1 MASHKVNDMWG
12 PFFDLKRPRK
22 LFQDFF
28 TPRSVPDPEFK
39 PVDMRALDVEHPES
53 TEKGEKFEGRQGGR
67 IVATPASPRQFVERR
82 LKA

>member
-1 MASHKVNDMWG
+1 MWG

-39 PVDMRALDVEHPES
+39 PFDVRALGAEHPSDSSLS
-53 TEKGEKFEGRQGGR
+53 TD
-67 IVATPASPRQFVERR
+67 SPEMLTTKKENPVSKDDSS
-82 LKA
+82 LDS